1 MRDYIELDYEA
12 GAESVAVS
20 AGASVG
26 VLAGAATESF
36 AGAAAGAFA
45 GESDTSFLPNLF
57 WNFSTRPALSIILC
71 SPVKKGWHLAHTS
84 REISSLRVERISY
97 LPLPQ
102 KQVAVILF

>member
-1 MRDYIELDYEA
+1 MLGYIERDYEA
-12 GAESVAVS
+12 GAESVAAS

-26 VLAGAATESF
+26 GMAET
-36 AGAAAGAFA
+36 AAGASA

-102 KQVAVILF
+102 EQVAVILF